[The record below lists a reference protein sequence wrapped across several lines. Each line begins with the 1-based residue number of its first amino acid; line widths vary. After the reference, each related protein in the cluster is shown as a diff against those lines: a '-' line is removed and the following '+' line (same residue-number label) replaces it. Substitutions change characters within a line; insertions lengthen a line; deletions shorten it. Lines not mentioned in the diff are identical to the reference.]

1 MIDPAS
7 GELVLADGC
16 RVGPNTRADD
26 LLASPL
32 AALIQRRGAC
42 EFRGEMKAAQYVSFI
57 AQLPE
62 AGPATPPCRDWHV
75 KLTFWRGWLAEVDLR
90 GHDHEYLL
98 NGVAH
103 DGSPRRNVPALR
115 RLHADRLR
123 RWLGRKA
130 VSHEYPWGR
139 VERCSTG
146 DDPPDPDEE
155 PECLIR
161 ISYTEIPPEPEV
173 VPWSGLLLAGRLALA
188 CGILL
193 VLWRLLFWRPPAEAV
208 AGMYA
213 AWLTPLW
220 LVGGGS
226 MLLLLWDCLA
236 GGIPLSEEDA
246 LRWPCPCCR
255 DASTYDKKALVEEDG
270 KDGWPRL
277 RCPACGAPYYEDP
290 MSWHPHL
297 FAELEPRSEQPVR
310 WPWLSGRYRLPA
322 RFRPPGTDPE
332 THDAAQDCV
341 PFLKALERS
350 VTAPPPLRSVL
361 LAAVV
366 MPLTGALLAAVY
378 GADGLSVAA
387 WAGGPLSLGLGLL
400 RVSSGRAATRRFRL
414 SLAPQIERYLK
425 KTALTPQAFIAL
437 ARQHLGASSPLLA
450 YLERLAR

>member
-7 GELVLADGC
+7 GELVLAGC
-16 RVGPNTRADD
+16 RAGPNTRAGD
-26 LLASPL
+26 LRAPPL
-32 AALIQRRGAC
+32 AVLIQERGTC
-42 EFRGEMKAAQYVSFI
+42 EFRGEEGAAQYVSFI
-57 AQLPE
+57 AQLAG

-75 KLTFWRGWLAEVDLR
+75 KLTFWRGWLAEADLQ
-90 GHDHEYLL
+90 GHDREYLL
-98 NGVAH
+98 DDVAH

-115 RLHADRLR
+115 RLHANRLR
-123 RWLGRKA
+123 RWLG
-130 VSHEYPWGR
+130 HEAAYYEFPWGH
-139 VERCSTG
+139 VDRCSTG

-161 ISYTEIPPEPEV
+161 ISYVDVPPEPEV
-173 VPWSGLLLAGRLALA
+173 VPWSGLLLAGRIALA
-188 CGILL
+188 CGMLL

-226 MLLLLWDCLA
+226 VLLLLWDCLA
-236 GGIPLSEEDA
+236 GGFPLSHEDA

-255 DASTYDKKALVEEDG
+255 DASTYAHGPLVEEEG

-277 RCPACGAPYYEDP
+277 RCPACRAPYYEDP

-310 WPWLSGRYRLPA
+310 WPRLSGRYRLPA
-322 RFRPPGTDPE
+322 RFQPPGTGHG

-350 VTAPPPLRSVL
+350 VIAGPRLRSVL

-366 MPLTGALLAAVY
+366 MPLTGALLAGVY
-378 GADGLSVAA
+378 GAGGLLIAA
-387 WAGGPLSLGLGLL
+387 WAGGLLSLGSGLL
-400 RVSSGRAATRRFRL
+400 RVSAGRAASRRFRL

-437 ARQHLGASSPLLA
+437 ARQHLGAGSPLLA
-450 YLERLAR
+450 YLERLAG